1 MELILAEDIRL
12 SEVNFKLSDL
22 WIEVAEGGTSQ
33 LNLDIGGNII
43 QLQLKIV
50 GNRDPEEL
58 VGEVEVCCPVF
69 NQGDLQINELLLF
82 AIRQYLFCEV
92 KVE

>member
-1 MELILAEDIRL
+1 MELILAEDIRV

-22 WIEVAEGGTSQ
+22 WIEVAEGGTLQ
-33 LNLDIGGNII
+33 LNLDIGGNINHF
-43 QLQLKIV
+43 QLKAV
-50 GNRDPEEL
+50 HNRDPEEL

-69 NQGDLQINELLLF
+69 NQGDLQVNELLLI
-82 AIRQYLFCEV
+82 AIRQNLFCEV

>member
-50 GNRDPEEL
+50 DNRDPKEL
-58 VGEVEVCCPVF
+58 VGEVEVCGPVL
-69 NQGDLQINELLLF
+69 NQGDLQVNELLLF